1 MIRMASTM
9 EVHLDPDDA
18 RTVIILTTAVQLAGS
33 SSNGLSPLPPKT
45 DDLNEQL
52 EKKKNIV

>member
-1 MIRMASTM
+1 MIRMASTT
-9 EVHLDPDDA
+9 EYKFDPDDA
-18 RTVIILTTAVQLAGS
+18 RMVIILTTAAQLAGS
-33 SSNGLSPLPPKT
+33 SSNGLSPLPPKI